1 LEEYPFEPVLAVG
14 LKIFFRSEFLEPF
27 FFWNGAISSSS
38 LASRLITAIACLI
51 LILIPL
57 SVCSDLE
64 HVDQR
69 ERIGV
74 LLCHYLSQFGWQSC
88 PELLHLQKFL
98 GIIQGFGPPSS
109 GKWHGE
115 ASVDIMVHRSRL
127 FVFVVGV
134 AFFQNHHRLIR

>member
-1 LEEYPFEPVLAVG
+1 LEEYPFEPVLVVG
-14 LKIFFRSEFLEPF
+14 LEIFFRSEFLEPF
-27 FFWNGAISSSS
+27 FFWNAAISSSS
-38 LASRLITAIACLI
+38 SASGLITAIACLI

-57 SVCSDLE
+57 SVCSDLV

-69 ERIGV
+69 EHIGV

-88 PELLHLQKFL
+88 PEQLHLQKFL
-98 GIIQGFGPPSS
+98 GIIQGFIPPSS

-115 ASVDIMVHRSRL
+115 ASVDIMVRRSRL

-134 AFFQNHHRLIR
+134 AFFQNHH